1 MSRETKR
8 WNIGEDVQYN
18 SWLEV
23 ASRDENRKVEC
34 LKAERSIKEVR
45 ILTDIFFL
53 ATVAC
58 FLAGDFVFRKRS
70 GDPAVPGRCDL
81 LCSGGKILQSA
92 EERIPVRPGCPAGRT
107 GCERDHGPH
116 KRGGRCPP
124 EPENRAVQ
132 PEAIPVQGDDALA
145 VPYLK
150 KSIITV

>member
-58 FLAGDFVFRKRS
+58 FLAGYFVFRYLGGVSNGWSVVGK
-70 GDPAVPGRCDL
+70 GLGTL
-81 LCSGGKILQSA
+81 LFLGAG
-92 EERIPVRPGCPAGRT
+92 IPVRPGCPAGRT

>member
-58 FLAGDFVFRKRS
+58 FLAGYFVFRYLGGVSNGWSVVGK
-70 GDPAVPGRCDL
+70 GLGTLLFLGAVTCFVEYRFD
-81 LCSGGKILQSA
+81 
-92 EERIPVRPGCPAGRT
+92 
-107 GCERDHGPH
+107 
-116 KRGGRCPP
+116 
-124 EPENRAVQ
+124 RAVQ
-132 PEAIPVQGDDALA
+132 RAEQDVSETTGLTKEEEDVLRNQRIAQYNRKPSRFRETMHWLFHI
-145 VPYLK
+145 
-150 KSIITV
+150 